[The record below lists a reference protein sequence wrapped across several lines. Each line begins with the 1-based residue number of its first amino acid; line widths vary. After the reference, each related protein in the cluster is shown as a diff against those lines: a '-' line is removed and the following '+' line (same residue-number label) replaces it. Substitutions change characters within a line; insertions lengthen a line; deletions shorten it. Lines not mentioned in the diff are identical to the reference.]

1 MCILDP
7 GDTSPA
13 ESGNA
18 SGARHRRVRFDD
30 GAANVKRANF
40 FVDDRQLEA
49 LKHVA
54 TMERVSIAEL
64 VREGIDRVIRDRIKN
79 PSNERAQLK
88 ADLDAFLRKY
98 AGKGRQRTDEE
109 IDHIVTEARR
119 GKRVPT

>member
-1 MCILDP
+1 
-7 GDTSPA
+7 
-13 ESGNA
+13 
-18 SGARHRRVRFDD
+18 VRALSD

-79 PSNERAQLK
+79 PRNERAQLK
-88 ADLDAFLRKY
+88 ADLDTFLRKY

-109 IDHIVTEARR
+109 IDDIVTEARR